1 MTKNTEHQIQSVSY
15 DTIAEAFSKEARSL
29 IPESVIEQ
37 ILDKEKIRFENAS
50 LLDIPPE
57 KLVRHNTTRYCKDL
71 LRKQQPLPFLYFF
84 LCFLTEIS
92 VWLIP
97 YGIFIEICNY
107 MSAQK
112 SRSFTF
118 PFLYGLFVIIGIVT
132 GSTLSR
138 QHLQNFL
145 VSPAFAQKDKSS
157 IQKAKTSLTRFRL
170 LLFFSIIIFAGAAII
185 LITVLSW
192 YKSVSIGFSAC
203 FIAYVI
209 CILLSGIHNVIY
221 SSHCLSFFNIGV
233 LLLTRQPDSNV
244 EAATNQYLNLRYL
257 QMLSPSGK
265 TLKALKKNPALEK
278 ELRKS
283 LHSHMTTQ
291 RIYYTLA
298 VIILSALDIICIVQ
312 FHTTTAPALACFFVL
327 SMLCTFV
334 FLFAFFC
341 ANHIFQCTK

>member
-29 IPESVIEQ
+29 IPESVTEQ
-37 ILDKEKIRFENAS
+37 VLDKEKIRFENAS
-50 LLDIPPE
+50 LLEIPPE
-57 KLVRHNTTRYCKDL
+57 KLVRHNTPRYCKDL
-71 LRKQQPLPFLYFF
+71 LRKQQPLPFLYAF

-97 YGIFIEICNY
+97 YGILIEICNY
-107 MSAQK
+107 MFA
-112 SRSFTF
+112 REGGSFAF
-118 PFLYGLFVIIGIVT
+118 PFLYGLIVIIGIVT

-138 QHLQNFL
+138 HHLQNFL
-145 VSPAFAQKDKSS
+145 VSPAFAQKDKNS

-170 LLFFSIIIFAGAAII
+170 LLSFGIIIFAGLAII
-185 LITVLSW
+185 LITALGW
-192 YKSVSIGFSAC
+192 DKSFSIGFSTC

-221 SSHCLSFFNIGV
+221 SGHCLSFFKIGA
-233 LLLTRQPDSNV
+233 LLLTRQPDSKV
-244 EAATNQYLNLRYL
+244 EAATNHYLNLRYL

-265 TLKALKKNPALEK
+265 TLENLKKNPALEK
-278 ELRKS
+278 TLRKS

-291 RIYYTLA
+291 RVYYTLA
-298 VIILSALDIICIVQ
+298 VIILSVLDIICIVQ
-312 FHTTTAPALACFFVL
+312 FHATTAPALACFFVL
-327 SMLCTFV
+327 SMLCTLL